1 MLCGIARISRQAY
14 YKHQS
19 NKQQWLLKEE
29 ILIELVQEIRR
40 KMPMIGCRKL
50 YRMLKCD
57 LESMGIK
64 FGRDTVF
71 EILRRKGLL
80 IRPKKRYVKTTNS
93 FHHFKKYS
101 NLIKDKVIRRSNEV
115 FVSDITYIRL
125 RGGFCY
131 LFLITDLY
139 SRKIV
144 GYDLSVSLGVEGAL
158 RALKMALR
166 GTTGNSDGLIH
177 HSDRGI
183 QYCCWDYTGLL
194 KQRGIEISMGEAG
207 NPYDNAVAERVN
219 GILKIEFMLDSIF
232 ESAGRAKQAVK
243 EAINTYNTLRPHLSL
258 GYLTPE
264 AKYAA

>member
-1 MLCGIARISRQAY
+1 MLCEIVKISRQSY
-14 YKHQS
+14 YESQK

-29 ILIELVQEIRR
+29 VLIGLVQEIRR
-40 KMPMIGCRKL
+40 RMPMIGGRKL
-50 YRMLKCD
+50 HRMLKGD
-57 LESMGIK
+57 LEAMGIK
-64 FGRDTVF
+64 LGRDAVF
-71 EILRRKGLL
+71 GILRRNGLL
-80 IRPKKRYVKTTNS
+80 ITPKKRYVKTTNS
-93 FHHFKKYS
+93 FHHFKKYN
-101 NLIKDKVIRRSNEV
+101 NLIKDKVMKMSNEV

-125 RGGFCY
+125 RDGFCY

-144 GYDLSVSLGVEGAL
+144 GHELNISLGVEGAL

-166 GTTGNSDGLIH
+166 SIENTECLIH

-183 QYCCWDYTGLL
+183 QYCCCEYTDLL
-194 KQRGIEISMGEAG
+194 KQRGIEISMGEVG

-219 GILKIEFMLDSIF
+219 GILKVEFMLDSTF
-232 ESAGRAKQAVK
+232 ETVGRAQQAVK

>member
-1 MLCGIARISRQAY
+1 LFEESMLIG
-14 YKHQS
+14 
-19 NKQQWLLKEE
+19 
-29 ILIELVQEIRR
+29 LVQEIRR
-40 KMPMIGCRKL
+40 MMPMIGCRKL
-50 YRMLKCD
+50 HRMLKRD
-57 LESMGIK
+57 LEAMNIRL
-64 FGRDTVF
+64 GRDAIF
-71 EILRRKGLL
+71 GILRRNGLL
-80 IRPKKRYVKTTNS
+80 IKPKRRYVRTTNS

-101 NLIKDKVIRRSNEV
+101 NLIKDKVMRVPNEV

-144 GYDLSVSLGVEGAL
+144 GYNLNVSLGVEGAL
-158 RALKMALR
+158 SALKMALR
-166 GTTGNSDGLIH
+166 WVENTEGLIH

-183 QYCCWDYTGLL
+183 QYCCWDYTDLL
-194 KQRGIEISMGEAG
+194 RQKGIDISMGEVG

-219 GILKIEFMLDSIF
+219 GILKVEFMLDSTF
-232 ESAGRAKQAVK
+232 ESVGRAQQAVR
-243 EAINTYNTLRPHLSL
+243 EAIKTYNTLRPHLSL

>member
-1 MLCGIARISRQAY
+1 MLCEVVEISRQAY
-14 YKHQS
+14 
-19 NKQQWLLKEE
+19 NKQQNNKQQRLLNEE
-29 ILIELVQEIRR
+29 MVRELVREIRR
-40 KMPMIGCRKL
+40 KMPMIGCKKL

-57 LESMGIK
+57 INAMGLK
-64 FGRDTVF
+64 LGRDALF
-71 EILRRKGLL
+71 DILRQNDML
-80 IRPKKRYVKTTNS
+80 IKPKKKYTKTTNS
-93 FHHFKKYS
+93 YHHFRIYK
-101 NLIKDKVIRRSNEV
+101 NLIKGKLLKSPNEV

-125 RGGFCY
+125 SDGFSY

-166 GTTGNSDGLIH
+166 VVDDTEGIIH

-183 QYCCWDYTGLL
+183 QYCCNEYTGLL
-194 KQRGIEISMGEAG
+194 RKRCMKISMGDVG

-219 GILKIEFMLDSIF
+219 GILKIEFLLDCTF
-232 ESAGRAKQAVK
+232 ETYGHAKKAVK
-243 EAINTYNTLRPHLSL
+243 EAINTYNTLRPHSSI
-258 GYLTPE
+258 GFLTPN

>member
-1 MLCGIARISRQAY
+1 MLCEIVKISRQSY
-14 YKHQS
+14 YERQKK
-19 NKQQWLLKEE
+19 KQQWLFREE
-29 ILIELVQEIRR
+29 MLIGLVQEIRHR
-40 KMPMIGCRKL
+40 MPMIGGRKL
-50 YRMLKCD
+50 HWMIKGD
-57 LESMGIK
+57 LEMMGIK
-64 FGRDTVF
+64 LGRDAVF
-71 EILRRKGLL
+71 DILRRKELL
-80 IRPKKRYVKTTNS
+80 IKPKKRYVKTTNS
-93 FHHFKKYS
+93 FHHFKKYN
-101 NLIKDKVIRRSNEV
+101 NLIKDKVTRMPNEIY
-115 FVSDITYIRL
+115 VSDITYIRL

-144 GYDLSVSLGVEGAL
+144 GYELNVSLGVEGAL

-166 GTTGNSDGLIH
+166 RVENTEGLIH

-183 QYCCWDYTGLL
+183 QYCCSDYTDLL
-194 KQRGIEISMGEAG
+194 KQGGIEISMGEVG

-219 GILKIEFMLDSIF
+219 GILKVEFMLDSTF
-232 ESAGRAKQAVK
+232 ETVERARQAVK

>member
-1 MLCGIARISRQAY
+1 
-14 YKHQS
+14 
-19 NKQQWLLKEE
+19 
-29 ILIELVQEIRR
+29 VQEIRR

-57 LESMGIK
+57 LEAMNIK
-64 FGRDTVF
+64 FGRDAVF
-71 EILRRKGLL
+71 DILRRNGLL
-80 IRPKKRYVKTTNS
+80 IKPKKKYIKTTNS
-93 FHHFKKYS
+93 YHHFKKYN
-101 NLIKDKVIRRSNEV
+101 NLIKDKAIRRSNEV

-144 GYDLSVSLGVEGAL
+144 GYDLSVSLGVEGAIGAL
-158 RALKMALR
+158 RMALR
-166 GTTGNSDGLIH
+166 GVENTDSLIH
-177 HSDRGI
+177 HSDRGT
-183 QYCCWDYTGLL
+183 QYCCWDYTDLL
-194 KQRGIEISMGEAG
+194 IQRGIEISMGEVG

-219 GILKIEFMLDSIF
+219 GILKVEFMLDSTF

>member
-1 MLCGIARISRQAY
+1 MLCKIVGISRQSY
-14 YKHQS
+14 YERQK

-29 ILIELVQEIRR
+29 MLIGLVQEIRR
-40 KMPMIGCRKL
+40 RMPMIGCRKL
-50 YRMLKCD
+50 HKMLNGD
-57 LESMGIK
+57 LEVMGIK
-64 FGRDTVF
+64 LGRDAVF
-71 EILRRKGLL
+71 DILRQNGLL
-80 IRPKKRYVKTTNS
+80 IKTKKKYVKTTNS
-93 FHHFKKYS
+93 FHHFKKYN
-101 NLIKDKVIRRSNEV
+101 NLIKDKVMRMSNEV

-125 RGGFCY
+125 RNGFCY

-144 GYDLSVSLGVEGAL
+144 GYDLNVSLGVEGAL

-166 GTTGNSDGLIH
+166 SIDNAEGIIH

-183 QYCCWDYTGLL
+183 QYCCYEYTGLL
-194 KQRGIEISMGEAG
+194 RQRGIEVSMGEVG

-219 GILKIEFMLDSIF
+219 GILKVEFMLDSTF
-232 ESAGRAKQAVK
+232 ETVRRARQAVK

-258 GYLTPE
+258 DYLTPE